1 MVNVDLRVFGDD
13 RGNYFHET
21 ERIIV
26 YLKNHESLDDL
37 YKTIQHELIHHAI
50 AKCNITI
57 DEDQE
62 ERAIFAMAWAEEY
75 LL

>member
-1 MVNVDLRVFGDD
+1 MLFRSD
-13 RGNYFHET
+13 RGNYFNDT
-21 ERIIV
+21 ERVVI

-50 AKCNITI
+50 AKCKVNI

-62 ERAIFAMAWAEEY
+62 EKVIFAIAWADEY